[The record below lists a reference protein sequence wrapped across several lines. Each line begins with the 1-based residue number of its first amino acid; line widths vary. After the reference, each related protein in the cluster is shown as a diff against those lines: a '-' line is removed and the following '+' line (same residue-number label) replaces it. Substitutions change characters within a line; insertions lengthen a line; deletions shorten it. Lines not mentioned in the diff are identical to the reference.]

1 MGCGFARGTN
11 PKLDLRTAFG
21 PRFRVYWIVTP
32 ELKFLPKIFKCQ
44 NASAG
49 TESLSPE
56 TQPLHGNNP
65 HAFALSSV
73 FLPNIP
79 DSHEA
84 AVVWKRFQ
92 TCATIPGDCMLGAM
106 AWCSGTPKQIRLG
119 KRTICRGILL
129 CDSGLGL
136 IEIGDLVYI
145 GDDVIIST
153 RERIRIGA
161 RTVGSHGVQIF
172 DNDSH
177 PIDAHERHADY
188 LNLIEGRPRTH
199 FIPSAPVEIGE
210 DCWVGAN
217 SIVLKGVKIGDR
229 SVVAAGSVVTA
240 DIGADC
246 VAAGNPARILRSL
259 I

>member
-1 MGCGFARGTN
+1 MSGG
-11 PKLDLRTAFG
+11 
-21 PRFRVYWIVTP
+21 
-32 ELKFLPKIFKCQ
+32 
-44 NASAG
+44 
-49 TESLSPE
+49 
-56 TQPLHGNNP
+56 TQPLRSNNP
-65 HAFALSSV
+65 HAFALSGV

-84 AVVWKRFQ
+84 AVVWKRFRA
-92 TCATIPGDCMLGAM
+92 CATIPSDCMLSAM
-106 AWCSGTPKQIRLG
+106 AWCSGTPQQIRLG

-129 CDSGLGL
+129 CDSGLGF

-153 RERIRIGA
+153 RECIRIGA
-161 RTVGSHGVQIF
+161 RTMVAHGVQIF

-177 PIDAHERHADY
+177 PIDARERYADY

-199 FIPSAPVEIGE
+199 FIPSAPVEFGE

-229 SVVAAGSVVTA
+229 SIVAAGSVVTA
-240 DIGADC
+240 DIGDDC
-246 VAAGNPARILRSL
+246 VAAGNPARIVRSL

>member
-1 MGCGFARGTN
+1 
-11 PKLDLRTAFG
+11 
-21 PRFRVYWIVTP
+21 
-32 ELKFLPKIFKCQ
+32 LKFFLKIFKSRKE
-44 NASAG
+44 SAG
-49 TESLSPE
+49 TESLPGE
-56 TQPLHGNNP
+56 REPLRSNNQ
-65 HAFALSSV
+65 HAFALSGV

-79 DSHEA
+79 NSHEA
-84 AVVWKRFQ
+84 AAVWKRFQ
-92 TCATIPGDCMLGAM
+92 ICATISTDCMLGAM
-106 AWCSGTPKQIRLG
+106 AWCSGTPEQIRLG
-119 KRTICRGILL
+119 RRTICRGILL

-136 IEIGDLVYI
+136 IDIGDLVYI

-161 RTVGSHGVQIF
+161 RTMVAHGVQIF

-177 PIDAHERHADY
+177 PLDPRDRHADY

-217 SIVLKGVKIGDR
+217 SIVLKGVTIGAR

-240 DIGADC
+240 DIGEDC
-246 VAAGNPARILRSL
+246 LAAGNPARVIRSL
-259 I
+259 S

>member
-1 MGCGFARGTN
+1 
-11 PKLDLRTAFG
+11 
-21 PRFRVYWIVTP
+21 
-32 ELKFLPKIFKCQ
+32 LKFLSKLFKRQ
-44 NASAG
+44 KARTG
-49 TESLSPE
+49 TELSSQGS
-56 TQPLHGNNP
+56 QPLRSNNP
-65 HAFALSSV
+65 HAFALSNV

-84 AVVWKRFQ
+84 AVVWNRFQ
-92 TCATIPGDCMLGAM
+92 ACATIPGDCMLGTM

-119 KRTICRGILL
+119 RRTICRGILL

-153 RERIRIGA
+153 REHIRIGS
-161 RTVGSHGVQIF
+161 RTMVAHGVQIF

-177 PIDAHERHADY
+177 PIDARDRHADY

-199 FIPSAPVEIGE
+199 SVPSAPVEIGE
-210 DCWVGAN
+210 DCWIGTN

-229 SVVAAGSVVTA
+229 SVVAAGSVITA
-240 DIGADC
+240 DIGDDC
-246 VAAGNPARILRSL
+246 VAAGNPAQIVRSL
-259 I
+259 V